1 MKNNKLVVIQTGGK
15 QYIVKPGQSLK
26 IEKLKAVKDGNVVF
40 DKVLLVADGDDIK
53 IGTPYIEDVKVS
65 AKIEKEG
72 RDKKVTVL
80 KYKPKT
86 RYRVKKGHR
95 QPFTQ
100 IKISN
105 F

>member
-1 MKNNKLVVIQTGGK
+1 L
-15 QYIVKPGQSLK
+15 VKPGQSLK
-26 IEKLKAVKDGNVVF
+26 VEKINAKIGENFIF
-40 DKVLLVADGDDIK
+40 DKVLLITDGDDIK
-53 IGTPYIEDVKVS
+53 IGTPFIKDTKIT
-65 AKIEKEG
+65 AKIEEEG
-72 RDKKVTVL
+72 RGKKVTIL

-86 RYRVKKGHR
+86 RYRIKKGHR